1 MCVCVCVC
9 VCLFSLKKLHILE
22 VDLHGRRPPIVK
34 RGQATFGPGVGSL
47 GQCRRAETL
56 MPRVDG
62 DHDVDKVTPMQPR
75 PAVDSEIS
83 CPCQCLTG
91 NSAADKPAVTG
102 MVSCSHL
109 NLLTG

>member
-1 MCVCVCVC
+1 MGEKHP
-9 VCLFSLKKLHILE
+9 LLSEAGDRQLLAQ
-22 VDLHGRRPPIVK
+22 GS
-34 RGQATFGPGVGSL
+34 GP

-56 MPRVDG
+56 MPRLDG
-62 DHDVDKVTPMQPR
+62 DHDVDKVTPVQPG
-75 PAVDSEIS
+75 PAVDSEIF

-91 NSAADKPAVTG
+91 NSAAGKPAVTG